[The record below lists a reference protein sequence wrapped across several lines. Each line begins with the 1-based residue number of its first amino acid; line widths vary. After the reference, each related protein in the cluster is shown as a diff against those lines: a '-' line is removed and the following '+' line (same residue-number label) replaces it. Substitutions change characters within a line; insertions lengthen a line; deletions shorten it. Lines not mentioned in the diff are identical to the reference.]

1 MKIKY
6 FLVLFYL
13 LLSFSLSAQITA
25 SPTRVTKGVTVVI
38 VDPNG
43 GFALGD
49 QNDIVVDI
57 FSPTGLGN
65 MPITNKKFINSNQL
79 SFEVNTN
86 YTEDYTSHIKIN
98 GVDTGVDID
107 YIRPNIR
114 VLSNSSTSNQVE
126 RITEIFTTWDV
137 DNDGSNFWR
146 SSEWS
151 NGDINTWPNDRHDL
165 LAFTF
170 NGTTYSTS
178 VDDAKLTDN
187 GVTFTPKRFKSYS
200 TNGVEG
206 RTNSSHY
213 IIAGDALNFHL
224 DTSGNEP
231 SAIPTTSIVKG
242 MSIFES
248 LIDGVNGLDLG
259 TGITNFNKDNTIK
272 FFSGNGDVGA
282 IGDGVPDAIIT
293 QIADASDGSIDIYF
307 YADID
312 GNVVGRPVGLNI
324 RKDGNNVG
332 AGLLAK
338 WRMDLFK
345 FTSGLSFQSA
355 LPTVCNT
362 NHTDVKTLKMAGL
375 ELDDFEIIA
384 DLPDTDPDY
393 LTNPYQ
399 IRFINNIN
407 MAAGGNADIA
417 FLAYNT
423 DAFEIK
429 SPIVNKYPLT
439 QYICRF
445 PNTDDVIFN
454 AIADIEGREPGDAIG
469 VGQELQYEWYR
480 FNTITSEV
488 GPMTTGAYDAT
499 FDILGGIDE
508 TDLGAYNLHIF
519 NNFGRVILPVSIVEG
534 GTPSVWDGTSF
545 NESPLYGA
553 AGISIA
559 DSNRDLIFAQNYNVN
574 ANEEGCNCKVQS
586 GVNVVIPSGKTLKL
600 HREITVAQNVAAVYD
615 SDGDEVSPF
624 FQRELLP

>member
-1 MKIKY
+1 MLRLIRDDLSKIEHSQHILLMTSKITFFS
-6 FLVLFYL
+6 FLILILHLGF
-13 LLSFSLSAQITA
+13 FAQAQITA

-43 GFALGD
+43 GFNPGD
-49 QNDIVVDI
+49 QNNIVVDI
-57 FSPTGLGN
+57 YSPSGHGS
-65 MPITNKKFINSNQL
+65 MPITDKKFINSNQL

-86 YTEDYTSHIKIN
+86 ATFDYLSDLKID

-107 YIRPNIR
+107 YIRPTIR

-126 RITEIFTTWDV
+126 RITEIFTTWDY
-137 DNDGSNFWR
+137 NGSNFWR

-151 NGDINTWPNDRHDL
+151 NSNINTWPNDRHDL

-170 NGTTYSTS
+170 NGTTYSTG
-178 VDDAKLTDN
+178 VDDDKLTDK
-187 GVTFTPKRFKSYS
+187 GVIFTPKRFKAYS

-224 DTSGNEP
+224 DTPGIDEP
-231 SAIPTTSIVKG
+231 SPIPGTSIIKG

-324 RKDGNNVG
+324 RKDGNKVG

-362 NHTDVKTLKMAGL
+362 DHTDVKTLKMAGL
-375 ELDDFEIIA
+375 ELDDFEIIG

-423 DAFEIK
+423 DAFKIK

-439 QYICRF
+439 QYICKF

-454 AIADIEGREPGDAIG
+454 AIADIEDREAGDPIG
-469 VGQELQYEWYR
+469 AGQDLQYEWYR
-480 FNTITSEV
+480 FNAVTSEF
-488 GPMTTGAYDAT
+488 GPLNTGVYGATYDIT
-499 FDILGGIDE
+499 GGIDE
-508 TDLGAYNLHIF
+508 TDLGSYNLHIF
-519 NNFGRVILPVSIVEG
+519 NEFGRVILPVSIVEG

-559 DSNRDLIFAQNYNVN
+559 DSNRELIFAQDYN
-574 ANEEGCNCKVQS
+574 ANVDEQGCNCTVQS
-586 GVNVVIPSGKTLKL
+586 GVDVVYTFGKNI
-600 HREITVAQNVAAVYD
+600 EIT
-615 SDGDEVSPF
+615 S
-624 FQRELLP
+624 